1 MRRRKVRVIEAHLVR
16 SLQLDVLVQRVV
28 SPLDTGSIHGR
39 GQGVLRRDRGVE
51 VTFLLDQSDFVS
63 PREPGAGLRTVRSA
77 SAALRLTGRAD
88 AVQKLRSP
96 QDPVPADLARRARLR
111 C

>member
-1 MRRRKVRVIEAHLVR
+1 VIEAHLVR
-16 SLQLDVLVQRVV
+16 SVQLDVLVQRVV

-63 PREPGAGLRTVRSA
+63 LRERILTEEGEVSFHVAMNDVTA
-77 SAALRLTGRAD
+77 IDAARE
-88 AVQKLRSP
+88 
-96 QDPVPADLARRARLR
+96 RRAGI
-111 C
+111 